1 MKGDTEMRAVKTFAA
16 MAFALLLSLF
26 VLATPAQA
34 QQPHY
39 GHALSNLRQ
48 ARALL
53 DQDTRPGF
61 REEKDRA
68 IDEIERAIR
77 EVKEAM
83 HEEGRDTHFTPPPA
97 TGGDPERPMR
107 SALTLLD
114 EAADD
119 MTRGEAP
126 PGLREMQE
134 RTLRHINEA
143 RRALNHALHQ
153 VERHY

>member
-1 MKGDTEMRAVKTFAA
+1 MKGDTEMRTVKTLAA
-16 MAFALLLSLF
+16 TAFALLLSLF
-26 VLATPAQA
+26 VLSAPAKA

-61 REEKDRA
+61 REEKNRA
-68 IDEIERAIR
+68 ADEIEQAIR

-83 HEEGRDTHFTPPPA
+83 HDEGRDTHSTPPPA
-97 TGGDPERPMR
+97 AGGDPERPMR
-107 SALTLLD
+107 SAMALLD
-114 EAADD
+114 DAAHN
-119 MTRGEAP
+119 MTSGEAP
-126 PGLREMQE
+126 HGLREMQE

-143 RRALNHALHQ
+143 RRILGHALHQ